1 MVAKGDGRRWG
12 GLADGE
18 SESEKRRY
26 RERERERGERE
37 NEFCKYVLVF

>member
-18 SESEKRRY
+18 SESEKRGY
-26 RERERERGERE
+26 CERERE
-37 NEFCKYVLVF
+37 NEFCKCVLGF